1 MPARRKN
8 AFILRRN
15 RRPIVMDGSPSAGY
29 RAQQTIPRCVAGSHL
44 AMKRSLALIGEM
56 L

>member
-15 RRPIVMDGSPSAGY
+15 RRLIVMDGPASAGY
-29 RAQQTIPRCVAGSHL
+29 RAQQTILRCVAGSHP